1 MPRVFILLKL
11 PLFSE
16 GVESMLR
23 KHTEFEIV
31 GRETDTDIAVKR
43 IAELQPDMVLIDNGD
58 PASDSIAIMTHLMK
72 IEPPVIVIG
81 LDQKLNK
88 LYLYHREEREVH
100 TIENLVDA
108 MNSQLPVDLQRV

>member
-1 MPRVFILLKL
+1 MARIFILLKL
-11 PLFSE
+11 PLFCE
-16 GVESMLR
+16 GVERMLR

-43 IAELQPDMVLIDNGD
+43 IAELQPDIVLIDNGD
-58 PASDSIAIMTHLMK
+58 PAVDLIATVTRVMK
-72 IEPPVIVIG
+72 IEPPVKVIG

-88 LYLYHREEREVH
+88 LHLYHREEREAY

-108 MNSQLPVDLQRV
+108 INSQLPTSVQSV